1 MDNSNEKNLNITINN
16 KAADNDE
23 VVISLVTIFKKLK
36 KYFVLW
42 LIIAVVVF
50 VMTFGYATLTTQINK
65 PKLNALISFSYSGI
79 EKGNDPNGRKFD
91 VNTIKNPSV
100 IESALTELG
109 ISLENLETIREG
121 ISVFGIIP
129 SDAIDR
135 ITVYQNVYESAGN
148 LNAAKEM
155 LDVTYYPTQ
164 FKVYF
169 DYNETD
175 LTSAQAT
182 DVLNTILKKY
192 QDYFYEEY
200 GYNESLG
207 TAVSAINYEDYDYSE
222 AVDVFD
228 TNLTTLRRYVRQL
241 SNEDATRF
249 RSSVTGYTFD
259 DLYQAITTI
268 QDIDLDKI
276 SSYITVNNLTKN
288 KDAAISYYDYRINS
302 LNRSKT
308 SLEEQLKSV
317 QESIE
322 AYEKDQIFIFSGTD
336 ETNTNMSST
345 VASEQYDNMIKS
357 KLRITEDL
365 ADTKQNINYYKER
378 KEALQNNPAGSEA
391 KAKDLDV
398 QLKDLSD
405 KISELIDVTS
415 QTSDDYYRNVTLR
428 NAYNVLVPAS
438 STVTN
443 RLLHIINN
451 AKIPVVI
458 LEALA
463 ILVFLMIAVV
473 EAIISDGRKRK
484 GLPEA
489 VETEEKKKE
498 EPKAENKSSKK

>member
-16 KAADNDE
+16 KASDDDE

-36 KYFVLW
+36 KYFLLW
-42 LIIAVVVF
+42 IIVAVVF
-50 VMTFGYATLTTQINK
+50 VVLTVGYATLTTQINK

-91 VNTIKNPSV
+91 VNTLKNPSV

-109 ISLENLETIREG
+109 MGLENLEVIREG
-121 ISVFGIIP
+121 ISISGIIP

-169 DYNETD
+169 DYNNTQ
-175 LTSAQAT
+175 LTTAEAT
-182 DVLNTILKKY
+182 DVLNAILDKY

-207 TAVSAINYEDYDYSE
+207 SAVTAISYDSYDYSE
-222 AVDVFD
+222 AVDVFKN
-228 TNLTTLRRYVRQL
+228 NLTTLRRYVRQL
-241 SNEDATRF
+241 SNEDSTRF
-249 RSSVTGYTFD
+249 RSAVTGYTFD
-259 DLYQAITTI
+259 DLYQAIITI

-276 SSYITVNNLTKN
+276 SSYITVNNLTKD
-288 KDAAISYYDYRINS
+288 KDASIAYYDYRISS

-336 ETNTNMSST
+336 EANTNMSST
-345 VASEQYDNMIKS
+345 VASDQYDNMIKK
-357 KLRITEDL
+357 KLQITEDL
-365 ADTKQNINYYKER
+365 ADTKQSINYYKER
-378 KEALQNNPAGSEA
+378 KDALQNNPAGSDA
-391 KAKDLDV
+391 KAENLDA
-398 QLKDLSD
+398 QLEALSD
-405 KISELIDVTS
+405 KINELIDLTS
-415 QTSDDYYRNVTLR
+415 RTSDDYYKNVTLR
-428 NAYNVLVPAS
+428 NAYNVLVPAA

-443 RLLHIINN
+443 RIHHIIDN
-451 AKIPVVI
+451 AKLPLIVI
-458 LEALA
+458 EALVIVAFIMLA
-463 ILVFLMIAVV
+463 IV
-473 EAIISDGRKRK
+473 EAIVADGRKRK
-484 GLPEA
+484 GIVPEA
-489 VETEEKKKE
+489 DKEPEKA
-498 EPKAENKSSKK
+498 PKADPEPSAK